1 MKTHDVAGRPS
12 RVRAEG
18 IQPVAT
24 EERKTSDERG
34 GTSDECNGR
43 DARCPSGVINKPVV
57 SRARVVCHTGVRLP
71 SLGIPSAGARG
82 TALAAWRVRQFGG
95 DFDPVR
101 AVVEDA
107 VAAFSR
113 RQPTIDRALWLKVA
127 NIIGWETFREIY
139 FEQRSVMVDSARRG
153 HPLRNPAAAFHK
165 KLQALKPASVEAT
178 GVSLP
183 RGADNRGSGAL
194 AASSRTEGGAA

>member
-1 MKTHDVAGRPS
+1 MSTVCARRGLFSAEAILAARTENRKMKKETNG
-12 RVRAEG
+12 
-18 IQPVAT
+18 
-24 EERKTSDERG
+24 ER
-34 GTSDECNGR
+34 NGQ
-43 DARCPSGVINKPVV
+43 DARSPRGVINRPET
-57 SRARVVCHTGVRLP
+57 SRTRVVCHTGVNMP
-71 SLGIPSAGARG
+71 SLGIPSAGAGAREA
-82 TALAAWRVRQFGG
+82 ALAAWRVRQFGG

-107 VAAFSR
+107 VATFSR

-165 KLQALKPASVEAT
+165 KLQALRPASVEAT

>member
-1 MKTHDVAGRPS
+1 MNEKEVF
-12 RVRAEG
+12 
-18 IQPVAT
+18 
-24 EERKTSDERG
+24 
-34 GTSDECNGR
+34 NGQ
-43 DARCPSGVINKPVV
+43 DARPGGVINRPAA
-57 SRARVVCHTGVRLP
+57 SRARVVCHTGVNLP
-71 SLGIPSAGARG
+71 SLGIPSAGAGAREA
-82 TALAAWRVRQFGG
+82 ALAAWRVRQFGG
-95 DFDPVR
+95 DLDPVR

-165 KLQALKPASVEAT
+165 KLQALKPASGEAT

-194 AASSRTEGGAA
+194 AVSSRAEEGVA